1 MKTEHLDYLLEV
13 IKCRSI
19 NKASKKLHLNHQYLS
34 QIISAVE
41 EECGVKLV
49 ERTRLGIELT
59 EAGRQA
65 LPQMEAISRQFHALL
80 ASFQPVLAD
89 KQLTGELKFYCLSS
103 LNPQL
108 IGRIIHL
115 LQAQYPGVDILLQ

>member
-80 ASFQPVLAD
+80 ASFQPVLAASSSS
-89 KQLTGELKFYCLSS
+89 TACPASIRSS
-103 LNPQL
+103 LAASSICCRLSIPAW
-108 IGRIIHL
+108 IFCCRR
-115 LQAQYPGVDILLQ
+115 